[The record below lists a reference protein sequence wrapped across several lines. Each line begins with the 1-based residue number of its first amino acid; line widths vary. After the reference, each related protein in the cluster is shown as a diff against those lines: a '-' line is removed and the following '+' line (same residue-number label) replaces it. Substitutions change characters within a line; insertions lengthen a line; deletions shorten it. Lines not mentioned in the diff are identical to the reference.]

1 MLTMQSLCV
10 ILLLTIEGAFMAISA
25 ELIKQVIKEQ
35 SSLTLPKNF
44 IERSAYQILL
54 KYAELSEIVV
64 ITGLRRVGKST
75 LLQQMRQKSE
85 EVGYYIN
92 FDDDRLVHFTFED
105 FQILYEVFIELYG
118 VKNTFYFD
126 EIQNIPEWERFVRR
140 LHDQGKKVYVTGS
153 NATLFSQEL
162 GTRLTG
168 RYVQLEMYPYSFS
181 EVLHS
186 QLPAVELKDTL
197 TTEER
202 GLVAGVFREY
212 CLLGGIPPY
221 VHSETLEVLQWLYES
236 VLYRDIIVRYKLT
249 NDRPIKELV
258 YYFAS
263 NVGKEFSYNALAKFI
278 GIGSA
283 TTVADYCHYLS
294 MSYLC
299 YTVPRFSHSLAKQ
312 QQYNK
317 KCYFV
322 DHAMARVLGFRS
334 TDDNGRL
341 LENLVYIELR
351 RRGGEIYFHKEQ
363 QECDF
368 LVRINGHISA
378 AMQVCW
384 EMHSLETRER
394 EILGLREAM
403 IAYRLNTGMILTN
416 SQEETLEIELNGKT
430 GVISVLPVW
439 KWASTITSSLS
450 TN

>member
-1 MLTMQSLCV
+1 
-10 ILLLTIEGAFMAISA
+10 MAVSA

-35 SSLTLPKNF
+35 SSLTIPKDF
-44 IERSAYQILL
+44 IQRTAYQTLQ

-75 LLQQMRQKSE
+75 LLQQLRQKSKE
-85 EVGYYIN
+85 SNYYIN

-105 FQILYEVFIELYG
+105 FQILYEIFIELYG
-118 VKNTFYFD
+118 VQNTFYFD

-168 RYVQLEMYPYSFS
+168 RYIQLEMYPYSFS
-181 EVLHS
+181 EMLKNR
-186 QLPAVELKDTL
+186 LPAVELKDTL

-212 CLLGGIPPY
+212 YLLGGIPPY
-221 VHSETLEVLQWLYES
+221 VHSDTLEVLQGLYES
-236 VLYRDIIVRYKLT
+236 VLYRDIIVRYKLS

-263 NVGKEFSYNALAKFI
+263 NVGKEFSYNALAKQI
-278 GIGSA
+278 GLGSG

-299 YTVPRFSHSLAKQ
+299 YSVPRFSHSLAKQ
-312 QQYNK
+312 QLYNK

-334 TDDNGRL
+334 TEDNGRL
-341 LENLVYIELR
+341 LENLVYIELC

-368 LVRINGHISA
+368 LVRRKGQIIA
-378 AMQVCW
+378 ALQVCW
-384 EMHSLETRER
+384 ELHSPETRKR

-403 IAYRLNTGMILTN
+403 IAYGLNAGTILTN
-416 SQEETLEIELNGKT
+416 GQEETFEVELNDTT

-439 KWASTITSSLS
+439 KWAGNKEIATR
-450 TN
+450 